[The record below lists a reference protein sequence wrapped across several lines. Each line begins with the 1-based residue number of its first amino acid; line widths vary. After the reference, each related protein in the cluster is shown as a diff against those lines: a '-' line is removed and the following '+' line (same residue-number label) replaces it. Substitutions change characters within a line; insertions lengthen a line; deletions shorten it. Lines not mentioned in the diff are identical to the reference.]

1 MEKYVP
7 TVEGDHDR
15 GGRSRPQREIPSV
28 EGSRAAKRQG
38 IPTREGSPD
47 TGGISRHG
55 RDLPTREVRIF
66 HTARATTSSITITSC
81 FSTRRALPLAN
92 DSRLCLADCVVAR
105 SATKL
110 GGLGACPHSRKRPSV
125 TSPFQEAIFGHAAQR
140 GKMRDEALIALMR
153 SLNPLLTKEG
163 TNSPVGRKQQSAD
176 PKLVVKN

>member
-15 GGRSRPQREIPSV
+15 GGRSRPQRDLPI
-28 EGSRAAKRQG
+28 
-38 IPTREGSPD
+38 REGSPD
-47 TGGISRHG
+47 TGGISQHG
-55 RDLPTREVRIF
+55 RYVFSIRQEQRPQVLPLLHVSLRVTQ
-66 HTARATTSSITITSC
+66 
-81 FSTRRALPLAN
+81 PLAN

-140 GKMRDEALIALMR
+140 SKMRDEALIALLR

-163 TNSPVGRKQQSAD
+163 TSSPVGRKQQSAD
-176 PKLVVKN
+176 PKLFVKNQFLHQ